1 MKTVDLIY
9 VNAGG
14 GHRAAAIA
22 LDTAIRE
29 QGLPW
34 RVRLINLFEVLDP
47 RDTFGKT
54 TGMKP
59 EQYYNA
65 RLERGWTLGLAQE
78 LRVFQALIRLGHRT
92 LTAQLTQHWEKTN
105 PDLVVSL
112 VPNFNRAMYEAL
124 GAARPNAP
132 YVTILTDFA
141 DSPPH
146 FWIEPGQAQHLIC
159 GTRKAVLQ
167 ARAAGYGDSRIH
179 QTSGM
184 ILRPDFYRPLNV
196 DRRAE
201 LEKLQFDPDRPT
213 GIVMF
218 GGHGSKVMRRIAKH
232 LEDTQLILICGHN
245 SELADRLRAT
255 RAKAPRA
262 VVGFSSQI
270 PYFMRLGD
278 FFIGK
283 PGPGSISEA
292 IHLGLPVI
300 VVRNAWTMP
309 QERYNADW
317 ILEHGAGMVL
327 DSFSGIRSAVTT
339 LTSQLDRYRSNIAR
353 ISNRAI
359 FEIPD
364 ILDRILCISGA
375 GPDTR
380 LFHPA
385 FPGHPAPA
393 SDPRSIHAAAVRIG
407 TAPPPNSVPD
417 SAEPPPAQR
426 RHLA

>member
-1 MKTVDLIY
+1 
-9 VNAGG
+9 
-14 GHRAAAIA
+14 
-22 LDTAIRE
+22 
-29 QGLPW
+29 
-34 RVRLINLFEVLDP
+34 
-47 RDTFGKT
+47 
-54 TGMKP
+54 
-59 EQYYNA
+59 
-65 RLERGWTLGLAQE
+65 
-78 LRVFQALIRLGHRT
+78 
-92 LTAQLTQHWEKTN
+92 
-105 PDLVVSL
+105 
-112 VPNFNRAMYEAL
+112 
-124 GAARPNAP
+124 
-132 YVTILTDFA
+132 
-141 DSPPH
+141 
-146 FWIEPGQAQHLIC
+146 
-159 GTRKAVLQ
+159 
-167 ARAAGYGDSRIH
+167 
-179 QTSGM
+179 M

-292 IHLGLPVI
+292 IHLGLRSSSCETRGPCL
-300 VVRNAWTMP
+300 RTLQRRLDP
-309 QERYNADW
+309 RTRRR
-317 ILEHGAGMVL
+317 MVL

-393 SDPRSIHAAAVRIG
+393 SDPRSNRAAAVRIG